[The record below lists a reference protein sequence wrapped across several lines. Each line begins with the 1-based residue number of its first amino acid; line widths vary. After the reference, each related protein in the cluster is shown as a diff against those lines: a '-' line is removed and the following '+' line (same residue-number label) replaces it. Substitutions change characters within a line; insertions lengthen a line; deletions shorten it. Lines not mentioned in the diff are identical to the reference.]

1 MARKRKLRK
10 AGLLNKKAE
19 ATETEAPA
27 VVEPAPAPVVEV
39 VEEPV
44 AAEPEPKKKGLFG
57 QEKPMK
63 FNLDSLTKRF
73 ILNEGQGPTM
83 SSWIQALTENINALR
98 PRSMAEERRIEVM
111 KHQMRELR
119 RTSRKMQESIN
130 QLEEQVNILQEE
142 KRDE

>member
-1 MARKRKLRK
+1 
-10 AGLLNKKAE
+10 
-19 ATETEAPA
+19 
-27 VVEPAPAPVVEV
+27 
-39 VEEPV
+39 
-44 AAEPEPKKKGLFG
+44 
-57 QEKPMK
+57 MK

-83 SSWIQALTENINALR
+83 SSWIQALTENINALK

-119 RTSRKMQESIN
+119 RASRKMQETIN
-130 QLEEQVNILQEE
+130 RLEEQVNILQEE